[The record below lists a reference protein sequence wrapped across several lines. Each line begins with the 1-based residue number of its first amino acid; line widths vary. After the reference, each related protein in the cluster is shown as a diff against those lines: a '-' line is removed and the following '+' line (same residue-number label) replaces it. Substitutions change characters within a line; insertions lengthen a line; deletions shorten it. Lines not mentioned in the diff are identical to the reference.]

1 MFVGMITREHL
12 TVRLPARCAQT
23 TQLCTRLVAD
33 AAHDAPI
40 SPQMILCHAAL
51 VQSGQSPMGLMSYE
65 QLEGK
70 AAVKGV
76 KRTDESTEELELK
89 VIASTPGVAH
99 SNGHGEEPSS
109 PGVDAGAPGTVDV
122 TPGGAD
128 IDLRAYVNRSGVSV
142 PNHFSAMRTFI
153 MFRTL
158 GLRHLPVV
166 DEHNHVVGIVTRK
179 ELLDES
185 LGERL
190 SALGIHVSH

>member
-12 TVRLPARCAQT
+12 TARLQRLAC
-23 TQLCTRLVAD
+23 TQLAARHSYRLR
-33 AAHDAPI
+33 
-40 SPQMILCHAAL
+40 PQMILCHAAL
-51 VQSGQSPMGLMSYE
+51 VHSGQTPTGLITYE

-76 KRTDESTEELELK
+76 KRTGESTEELELK
-89 VIASTPGVAH
+89 VIASGPQ
-99 SNGHGEEPSS
+99 PSQS
-109 PGVDAGAPGTVDV
+109 EDTADAPGSPEVVEAGDTK
-122 TPGGAD
+122 PGSPD
-128 IDLRAYVNRSGVSV
+128 LDLRAYVNRSGVSV
-142 PNHFSAMRTFI
+142 PHHFSAMRTFV

-185 LGERL
+185 LGEKL
-190 SALGIHVSH
+190 SHLGIHVHH